1 MQSTNNKAQ
10 FLSNQHWPDYKNLR
24 IVLLPILLF
33 FALIAARAQP
43 LQRPLNPDDP
53 GTYNSL
59 FLRRS
64 SLQITLGSGWIGTGH
79 EKPLGIDITEIGYA
93 WSFTRAWDVGIS
105 AYGSTLCNKV
115 YRNESGLQNLS
126 PDDPEGVRCDRKWR
140 PASTVLLTSRYY
152 PVRGYPAFGQVGVGY
167 AIDGEAPVWSVA
179 AGYSYRFFERIA
191 VVGLIRYMGTFSLSN
206 TPEWLHQPGGL
217 RLELGFLWHHRS

>member
-1 MQSTNNKAQ
+1 MQSTRKKTNPS
-10 FLSNQHWPDYKNLR
+10 SNQQFWGKTNR
-24 IVLLPILLF
+24 QMVLLPTLLLVMS
-33 FALIAARAQP
+33 AGWAQP

-53 GTYNSL
+53 GTYNSK

-79 EKPLGIDITEIGYA
+79 EKPLGIDIAEIGYA

-115 YRNESGLQNLS
+115 YLNESGLQNLS

-140 PASTVLLTSRYY
+140 PASTILLTSRYY
-152 PVRGYPAFGQVGVGY
+152 PVRDYPAFGQIGVGY
-167 AIDGEAPVWSVA
+167 ALDGEAPVWSVS

-191 VVGLIRYMGTFSLSN
+191 VVGLIRYMAPISLSN